1 MFDRL
6 KRASEAFMTTLRTGD
21 SDSHNTKLHWHCKDE
36 IYKNGV
42 LVDTIESSNLVVDKC
57 SVLLA
62 QLMSMKNTNGI
73 QYWAIGSGS
82 AAWDEQWGTPSPP
95 TPSASTVKLVNEI
108 YRKAITSSDIKYV
121 DSEGTEYPDTTPTNM
136 IKITIVVGES
146 EGNGDWREFGLFG
159 GGATATRDSGLM
171 IDHKIHKILSKTSE
185 ISVTRSI
192 VLEF

>member
-1 MFDRL
+1 MFDKL
-6 KRASEAFMTTLRTGD
+6 KRAKDAFVFAMKTGD
-21 SDSHNTKLHWHCKDE
+21 RESVKNPKIHWSCRDE
-36 IYKNGV
+36 VYKNGELIDV
-42 LVDTIESSNLVVDKC
+42 IESSNLVVDSC

-62 QLMSMKNTNGI
+62 GLMSMKNTNGI

-82 AAWDEQWGTPSPP
+82 ATWDEMWSTPSTP
-95 TPSASTVKLVNEI
+95 TPVPTATKLTAEI
-108 YRKAITSSDIKYV
+108 YRKKINASDIKYV
-121 DSEGTEYPDTTPTNM
+121 DEAGEDSSSPTNR
-136 IKITIVVGES
+136 IKITIIVSES

-159 GGATATRDSGLM
+159 GGATEAKDSGIM